1 MTDNAHDQRMADY
14 LDTQDAAA
22 DWTPEG
28 GDDRELAWDSP
39 PARRPANPY
48 EDES

>member
-1 MTDNAHDQRMADY
+1 MTDNAHGQRMADY

-28 GDDRELAWDSP
+28 GDDRGCNP

-48 EDES
+48 EEIE